1 MKWTRT
7 WKLNNPKEGRGG
19 RLHPPEQEACLSL
32 FYLNNSWKFFAGN
45 ALLLARP
52 SITGRHLH
60 HHHLDYCTCGLH
72 ILSRG
77 HDGSPLGEVGRGGRL
92 SGGKNAEEKW
102 MWPWASTSTWT
113 VRRVSP
119 RGFSSRRKRE
129 RGSRHFIDP
138 WNRSTTKILS
148 NTSSTG

>member
-1 MKWTRT
+1 MALPWEREREA
-7 WKLNNPKEGRGG
+7 EG
-19 RLHPPEQEACLSL
+19 
-32 FYLNNSWKFFAGN
+32 
-45 ALLLARP
+45 
-52 SITGRHLH
+52 
-60 HHHLDYCTCGLH
+60 
-72 ILSRG
+72 
-77 HDGSPLGEVGRGGRL
+77 GGRL

-119 RGFSSRRKRE
+119 RGFSSRRGRKRE
-129 RGSRHFIDP
+129 SRHFIDP

>member
-1 MKWTRT
+1 MKWTWT

-32 FYLNNSWKFFAGN
+32 LSQQFLEVF
-45 ALLLARP
+45 R
-52 SITGRHLH
+52 RER
-60 HHHLDYCTCGLH
+60 

>member
-60 HHHLDYCTCGLH
+60 HHHLDYCTYGLH

-77 HDGSPLGEVGRGGRL
+77 HDGSPLGERERG
-92 SGGKNAEEKW
+92 
-102 MWPWASTSTWT
+102 T
-113 VRRVSP
+113 VVRWQKC
-119 RGFSSRRKRE
+119 RRKVDVAVGFHFDVDGQTCVASRIFFERERE